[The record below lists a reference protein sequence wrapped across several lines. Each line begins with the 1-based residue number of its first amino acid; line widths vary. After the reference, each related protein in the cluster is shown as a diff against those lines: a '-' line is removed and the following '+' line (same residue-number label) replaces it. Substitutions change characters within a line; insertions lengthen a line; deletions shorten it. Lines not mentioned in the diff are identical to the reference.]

1 MSRLRPVGYLGIVR
15 KDAVLV
21 REFELKPGELR
32 YISTY
37 ECNKPADEQMTAEFD
52 AAGVECCVNYVVDGG
67 IFAEFSNPVTS
78 AAALAEADGS
88 GFALGVKVVD

>member
-1 MSRLRPVGYLGIVR
+1 
-15 KDAVLV
+15 
-21 REFELKPGELR
+21 
-32 YISTY
+32 
-37 ECNKPADEQMTAEFD
+37 MTAEFD